1 MDHLPK
7 SSRVEEDVARLC
19 DVGGMEVVVVLD
31 LLQVVVL
38 QGHQEAEQ
46 GGGRDL
52 EGAQEVPFLQD
63 PETQDS
69 RIAAGER

>member
-1 MDHLPK
+1 M
-7 SSRVEEDVARLC
+7 ARLGHVRC
-19 DVGGMEVVVVLD
+19 MQVVVVLD

-52 EGAQEVPFLQD
+52 EGVQEISLLQD
-63 PETQDS
+63 PEHNIQGS
-69 RIAAGER
+69 RLAGER